1 LGGQLTLIYPA
12 LYTVGEMSDNWGD
25 LTTVAAEKGLTVA
38 TLRRWCA
45 GPDGA
50 AFARKRGRNW
60 EVERAQLQ
68 AFLHGRRR
76 AGSSRIRFQG
86 FNFLGQQPNPR
97 LKDAT
102 GWRFAIGDGSESPV
116 IFSVWL
122 GSELIKRLE
131 YDGLAPLDLLLR
143 GGEKLAEDKML
154 KPDDLWRADKT
165 IELFPRD
172 RLHLLAAAGR
182 APDFFLPSEAPD
194 EPGVP
199 ILYEL
204 SASGFSSWVGDY
216 LQDKQSNPKFGDA
229 VVDWSYSNG
238 RREVSTIRLPM
249 PISGTK
255 AEVVAAALGTYRD
268 WCRRNHRLPGGWVK
282 AVEARL

>member
-1 LGGQLTLIYPA
+1 MTLIASA
-12 LYTVGEMSDNWGD
+12 LYIVEVLSDRWGD
-25 LTTVAAEKGLTVA
+25 LGTVAAENGLTLA

-45 GPDGA
+45 GPDGP

-60 EVERAQLQ
+60 EVERGQLQ
-68 AFLHGRRR
+68 AFLHARRR
-76 AGSSRIRFQG
+76 AGSSRVRFQG

-102 GWRFAIGDGSESPV
+102 GWRFAIGDGSDNAV
-116 IFSVWL
+116 IFTIWL

-131 YDGLAPLDLLLR
+131 HDDLEPLDLLLR

-154 KPDDLWRADKT
+154 KPDDLWRKDRT
-165 IELFPRD
+165 IELFGRD
-172 RLHLLAAAGR
+172 RLRLLAAAGR
-182 APDFFLPSEAPD
+182 VPDFFLPSEAPD
-194 EPGVP
+194 EAGAP

-204 SASGFSSWVGDY
+204 NAGSFSSWVGDY
-216 LQDKQSNPKFGDA
+216 LQDKQSKPNFGDV
-229 VVDWSYSNG
+229 VVDWSYSKG

-249 PISGTK
+249 PIGGSK
-255 AEVVAAALGTYRD
+255 PQVVTAALSAYRV
-268 WCRRNHRLPGGWVK
+268 WCRRNRRLPGDWVR